1 MISFYWNISA
11 DFADLQA
18 FKAVTSQS
26 YLIVC
31 TRLLEVSPAEGVG
44 PAGVP
49 ELQAAGLVPLLV
61 GAGRYD
67 GAAPAF
73 GARLIRAGA
82 EK

>member
-1 MISFYWNISA
+1 MIKIKET
-11 DFADLQA
+11 QH
-18 FKAVTSQS
+18 VIITSDWPKE
-26 YLIVC
+26 L
-31 TRLLEVSPAEGVG
+31 SPAESVG

-73 GARLIRAGA
+73 SARLIRAEA
-82 EK
+82 EQQRVAQFP

>member
-1 MISFYWNISA
+1 MSGKCHC
-11 DFADLQA
+11 LQA
-18 FKAVTSQS
+18 FKAVPSHS
-26 YLIVC
+26 HLIV
-31 TRLLEVSPAEGVG
+31 LEASPAEGVG
-44 PAGVP
+44 PAGMP

-82 EK
+82 EKQRVA